1 MTSRKY
7 LHIVRC
13 YSVLFLLS
21 ILLLSNL
28 TILASCKT
36 IELVENG
43 GFENGMDKWSSFGY
57 EPQHEKAKITDTESH
72 FGKYSLNASI
82 AHNDQDTVG
91 SGARQTIYVN
101 NPSNL
106 DLSFWVNLGTIA
118 GSQNMHT
125 NIAMIVSFQ
134 VDGNT
139 KYIIYNVAW
148 DPREEIYKGF
158 PLPTKSS
165 DDAVNI
171 LIPAMM
177 NFRWNNVKRDL
188 SKDFENSYPN
198 IDTKE
203 ISSITIELV
212 AVRFQKVGFLID
224 AFWDDISLK
233 GETETVPSQTTPTP
247 TQSEPSEPTE
257 IPAQTEITTPSITT
271 ETPAKET
278 SYVPQTPI
286 NPWTQISTIATIMGT
301 ILAMLTLFVHLR
313 RRN

>member
-1 MTSRKY
+1 MTPKKI
-7 LHIVRC
+7 LHILSC
-13 YSVLFLLS
+13 CSVLFLLT
-21 ILLLSNL
+21 IILLSNL

-43 GFENGMDKWSSFGY
+43 GFENGVDKWSSFGY
-57 EPQHEKAKITDTESH
+57 DPQHEKAKITDTESH
-72 FGKYSLNASI
+72 FGRYSLNASI
-82 AHNDQDTVG
+82 VHNDQDTVG

-158 PLPTKSS
+158 PLPIKSS
-165 DDAVNI
+165 DDVVNI

-188 SKDFENSYPN
+188 SKDFENSYPLFLAKLWLFFTLERSNLRILLSSLALLYAISIMFDLVN
-198 IDTKE
+198 IHKPLLYTLLLLF
-203 ISSITIELV
+203 S
-212 AVRFQKVGFLID
+212 F
-224 AFWDDISLK
+224 
-233 GETETVPSQTTPTP
+233 
-247 TQSEPSEPTE
+247 
-257 IPAQTEITTPSITT
+257 
-271 ETPAKET
+271 
-278 SYVPQTPI
+278 SY
-286 NPWTQISTIATIMGT
+286 STA
-301 ILAMLTLFVHLR
+301 
-313 RRN
+313 

>member
-1 MTSRKY
+1 MKY
-7 LHIVRC
+7 CSL
-13 YSVLFLLS
+13 LFLLS
-21 ILLLSNL
+21 LILLSSL
-28 TILASCKT
+28 TVLASCKT

-43 GFENGMDKWSSFGY
+43 GFENGLDNWSSFGY
-57 EPQHEKAKITDTESH
+57 DPQHEKATITDTESH

-82 AHNDQDTVG
+82 AHNDQDNVG

-106 DLSFWVNLGTIA
+106 DLSFWVNLGSIA

-134 VDGNT
+134 FDGST

-158 PLPTKSS
+158 PLPTKHS

-198 IDTKE
+198 IDITE

-224 AFWDDISLK
+224 TFWDDISLK
-233 GETETVPSQTTPTP
+233 GETETLPSQTTSTP
-247 TQSEPSEPTE
+247 TQSEPSESSKPTE
-257 IPAQTEITTPSITT
+257 IPAQTETTTPSITT
-271 ETPAKET
+271 ETPTKET
-278 SYVPQTPI
+278 SYSQEAPV

-313 RRN
+313 HRN